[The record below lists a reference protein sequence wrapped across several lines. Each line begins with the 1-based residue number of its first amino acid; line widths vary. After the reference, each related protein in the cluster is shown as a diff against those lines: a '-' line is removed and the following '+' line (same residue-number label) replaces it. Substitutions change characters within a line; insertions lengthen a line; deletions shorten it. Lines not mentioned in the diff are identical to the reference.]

1 MSEAENVSDN
11 DVEQVAEE
19 HEKTVLVTAYADGE
33 YEDERAFV
41 QDVLGDETDVDLTET
56 YEEESRNVEIK
67 INFESEDDGGFEFE
81 FDETISPWSNYEK
94 EGIVNYFEENDLPDY
109 MELIDEVEVEEKHEH
124 GKRKP
129 INDYLKQFL
138 PGGMLDGFGFEEQ
151 EYTSYI
157 NAWEREIEDPSVDA
171 EEGDIIRQYCRVGTK
186 HTIEPR
192 RPLVHQSQRTRDN
205 RYEGDDELWSF
216 QVEVKIECSTEEELD
231 GISEQLVTT
240 VYEKLWDI
248 DDITSVRLES
258 CSQSV
263 EKTGECY
270 NL

>member
-1 MSEAENVSDN
+1 MSETETVSDN
-11 DVEQVAEE
+11 DAEQVAEE

-41 QDVLGDETDVDLTET
+41 QDVLGDKTDVDLTET
-56 YEEESRNVEIK
+56 YEEENRNVD
-67 INFESEDDGGFEFE
+67 INISFECVDDSGFEFE
-81 FDETISPWSNYEK
+81 FDESITPWSSYQK
-94 EGIVNYFEENDLPDY
+94 EGILNYFEENEIPEW
-109 MELIDEVEVEEKHEH
+109 MEIVDEIEVEEKHEH
-124 GKRKP
+124 SKLKP

-138 PGGMLDGFGFEEQ
+138 PGVMIGDFGFNEQ

-171 EEGDIIRQYCRVGTK
+171 EEGDTIHQYCRVGTK

-192 RPLVHQSQRTRDN
+192 QPLVHQSQRTRDN

-216 QVEVKIECSTEEELD
+216 QVEVKIECSTEEELA
-231 GISEQLVTT
+231 GISEQLVAT
-240 VYEKLWDI
+240 VYEKLWDV
-248 DDITSVRLES
+248 DKITSVRLES